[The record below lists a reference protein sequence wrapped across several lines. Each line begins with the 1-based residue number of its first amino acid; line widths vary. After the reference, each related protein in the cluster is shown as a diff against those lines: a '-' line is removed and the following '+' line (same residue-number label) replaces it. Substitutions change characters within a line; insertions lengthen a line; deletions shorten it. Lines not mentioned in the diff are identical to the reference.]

1 MPQITPIAAN
11 SSQPRLLN
19 PASLGPVCR
28 RTQGNRDRS
37 ELNVQAAPSGPTFTQ
52 TPLPC
57 EPDPEP
63 DWAGAVAEGV
73 PAGADAG
80 AYDVDRDSGEEQER
94 DRPAGQHHD
103 RHRAAGRMQPQD
115 TGRPADAGPDPAGGQ
130 REGQLPGGHA
140 VDQVD
145 RGPAA
150 ITLGGGV

>member
-1 MPQITPIAAN
+1 MFRHT
-11 SSQPRLLN
+11 
-19 PASLGPVCR
+19 
-28 RTQGNRDRS
+28 
-37 ELNVQAAPSGPTFTQ
+37 PSGPTFTQ

-57 EPDPEP
+57 EPDPEDEP

-115 TGRPADAGPDPAGGQ
+115 TGRPADAGPDPVGDQ
-130 REGQLPGGHA
+130 REGQLRRGQCPIRA
-140 VDQVD
+140 VSRSLRSAD
-145 RGPAA
+145 RRCTAVMPSSR
-150 ITLGGGV
+150 